1 MIQKGIVIRSTGSAY
16 TVRYADGQTVECR
29 LKGKMRLSGVRSTNP
44 VAVGDMVSVDTE
56 GREPVICAVEER
68 RNYIVR
74 RSTNLSKQ
82 THVIAANVDQALL
95 VTTIDFPVTS
105 TVFIDRFLAS
115 AEAFSVPTIVAFNK
129 VDLYGPEH
137 MEELAYREAVYHAI
151 GYTTIRLSAAE
162 GEGLEELKALLRG
175 KLTAISGHSGVGKST
190 LLNQLDPNLKLRTSE
205 ISEAN
210 NSGRHTTTFAE
221 MHHIALPN
229 NDGTD
234 NGGAD
239 IIDTPGIRGFGIIDI
254 EHAEVSHYFRDIFS
268 VSKDCRFPNCT
279 HTHEPGCAVRNAVEE
294 GLIAPTRYESYL
306 NIMCEDEGKYRQG
319 MK

>member
-1 MIQKGIVIRSTGSAY
+1 M
-16 TVRYADGQTVECR
+16 
-29 LKGKMRLSGVRSTNP
+29 
-44 VAVGDMVSVDTE
+44 
-56 GREPVICAVEER
+56 
-68 RNYIVR
+68 
-74 RSTNLSKQ
+74 
-82 THVIAANVDQALL
+82 
-95 VTTIDFPVTS
+95 
-105 TVFIDRFLAS
+105 
-115 AEAFSVPTIVAFNK
+115 
-129 VDLYGPEH
+129 
-137 MEELAYREAVYHAI
+137 
-151 GYTTIRLSAAE
+151 
-162 GEGLEELKALLRG
+162 
-175 KLTAISGHSGVGKST
+175 GKST

-254 EHAEVSHYFRDIFS
+254 EYAEVSHYFRDIFS